1 MARLDFSRSLARV
14 IVIGLP
20 LLVVA
25 QWAAPGVA
33 QTDAAPRGLTTRPTS
48 QAPAM
53 GGRPGNAPSET
64 QCTNLL
70 AQAEKVPALRESP
83 DYVYCK
89 SRSR

>member
-1 MARLDFSRSLARV
+1 MARIERSRTLPR
-14 IVIGLP
+14 ILLIGLP
-20 LLVVA
+20 LLAVS
-25 QWAAPGVA
+25 QWAAPGFA

-53 GGRPGNAPSET
+53 GGRPGNTPSET
-64 QCTNLL
+64 QCTKLL